1 MDIRQTHLAGQMWS
15 SQNPPRLIELHPVNE
30 TQNKKAPLWLKRTG
44 TLPDKV
50 SVSFLIVSFH
60 S

>member
-1 MDIRQTHLAGQMWS
+1 MDA
-15 SQNPPRLIELHPVNE
+15 PAELINKTPGVELHPVDE
-30 TQNKKAPLWLKRTG
+30 TQNKKAPLWLKRIG